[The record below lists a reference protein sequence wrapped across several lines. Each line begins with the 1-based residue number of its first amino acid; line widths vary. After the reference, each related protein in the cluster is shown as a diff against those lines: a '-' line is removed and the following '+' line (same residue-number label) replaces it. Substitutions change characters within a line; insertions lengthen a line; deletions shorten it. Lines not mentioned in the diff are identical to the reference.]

1 MERLVPARRS
11 PDSTNRE
18 GPADAARLLEDN
30 YTVADAVVVGSLLI
44 SLLRHADR
52 VTIAC
57 LAQLVNVIA
66 PIMTEPGGPAWR
78 QTIFYPFAQT
88 ARLAR
93 GTSLR
98 VEPSGASHETAVHGV
113 VDTVDAS
120 ATWDQDT
127 GAVAVFLVNRHPTQ
141 SVQVTVDVRGFGGLR
156 VTECLRL
163 DDADPRRTNTAA
175 EPHAV
180 QPRPVTGIHVEGGCL
195 ELRLTPAS
203 WTAVALTPDS

>member
-1 MERLVPARRS
+1 MERWRVAP
-11 PDSTNRE
+11 P
-18 GPADAARLLEDN
+18 LLEDL
-30 YTVADAVVVGSLLI
+30 YTFEDALVVGCMLI
-44 SLLRHADR
+44 TLLRHADR
-52 VTIAC
+52 VKIAC
-57 LAQLVNVIA
+57 QAQLVNVIGLVR
-66 PIMTEPGGPAWR
+66 TEEGGPAWR
-78 QTIFYPFAQT
+78 QTIFHPFAQT

-98 VEPSGASHETAVHGV
+98 VEPSGASHETALHGL

-120 ATWDQDT
+120 ATWDQAT

-141 SVQVTVDVRGFGGLR
+141 SVQVTVDVRGFGGLQ
-156 VTECLRL
+156 VSECLRL
-163 DDADPRRTNTAA
+163 DDADPRRTNTSA

-203 WTAVALTPDS
+203 WTAVALAPHL